1 MRLRI
6 SYVRHTVIQVWE
18 VKVGFMDIVVNHVC
32 QAASGGSYV
41 AKYRAAVE
49 LSIGDGVT
57 EIRVINTI
65 RFDADAN
72 LLNAT
77 VEQIRIGA
85 ETVLRRRGY
94 HARIVLS
101 DLVIHDVDCNPFQYR
116 RFTEEEFDRSI
127 E

>member
-1 MRLRI
+1 
-6 SYVRHTVIQVWE
+6 
-18 VKVGFMDIVVNHVC
+18 MDIVVNQVC
-32 QAASGGSYV
+32 QTASGGSYV

-65 RFDADAN
+65 PVKADDN

-77 VEQIRIGA
+77 IEQIRMGA

-94 HARIVLS
+94 HARIVIS
-101 DLVIHDVDCNPFQYR
+101 DLVIHDVDCDPFQYR
-116 RFTEEEFDRSI
+116 GFTEEEFDRSI
-127 E
+127 K